1 MQTKEAKRLGV
12 SRYTEVKVW
21 YTFGELEISNK
32 KYQKR
37 QKHFHIGHFFKQV
50 FLPRSYVLNLFPLT
64 YTC

>member
-1 MQTKEAKRLGV
+1 M
-12 SRYTEVKVW
+12 
-21 YTFGELEISNK
+21 FGELEISNK

>member
-1 MQTKEAKRLGV
+1 M
-12 SRYTEVKVW
+12 
-21 YTFGELEISNK
+21 FGELEISNK

-37 QKHFHIGHFFKQV
+37 QKHFHIGYFFKQV